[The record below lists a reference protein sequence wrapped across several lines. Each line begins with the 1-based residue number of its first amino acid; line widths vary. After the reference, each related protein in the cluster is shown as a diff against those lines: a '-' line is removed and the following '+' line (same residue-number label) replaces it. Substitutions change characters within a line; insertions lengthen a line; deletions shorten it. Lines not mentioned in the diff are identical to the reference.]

1 MTAQEFRSIRA
12 RLGLTQPELAA
23 ILNVSERAIRDWE
36 KGVRRHK
43 VIRPPYYVGLLM
55 RLMVNHELVRREF
68 GISLE
73 RKTALQQADQATPA
87 APAERTRSGE
97 AQGIA
102 HAHH

>member
-1 MTAQEFRSIRA
+1 MNAQEFRSIRT

-36 KGVRRHK
+36 KGVRGHR
-43 VIRPPYYVGLLM
+43 VIKPPYHVGLLM

-73 RKTALQQADQATPA
+73 RKAALQQADPPIAA
-87 APAERTRSGE
+87 APRQEAGSGSI
-97 AQGIA
+97 AGTA